1 MAVFRETVQLRPVD
15 ATTGAASGLL
25 SLADRID
32 AFGQQALGVA
42 TAELT
47 ERATKRGL
55 ESAAAE
61 KLVKKGGVTQAPEF
75 KEERFIGGVEIKSH
89 NKALRSAFLAS
100 LSNDIRENI
109 GRIQIESPDD
119 IIQFNEKVTGLRK
132 GILQGVEP
140 QFRNDVAEF
149 FDSKA
154 TIAGLNVRG
163 KDVARQ
169 NAEAEDQIVK
179 SIDAASNEAFRSAR
193 NGDIESAGENTIEA
207 FVAIDAAVDSGF
219 ITESEAV
226 GQKREIERETAE
238 QSLRREFDILSD
250 ENLQESFDL
259 VKEKRKKVPKGW
271 TPDEWDS
278 YLNSQNTELNR
289 KASGIKKDLKAAE
302 EALEKQQSIERGLS
316 FMDPDVPANP
326 VKVGKGSQDRK
337 DVNAAFN
344 QVSQQW
350 VGLPADQQIDNIE
363 GFIANTGIIPDPVI
377 SKANASMRSGNT
389 EHVVIFS
396 KIVNDLAG
404 SQNASVL
411 RDLPDQ
417 TRAVALQITSA
428 VSSGMDIE
436 TATEI
441 ARKNAYGLTKAD
453 KERINL
459 ETQAI
464 RPELPNMLTN
474 IIDKNFDVGFLG
486 GLFVVQPETSSAIQ
500 ADFNVAF
507 ENRMIMTDG
516 DSEQSALLAGED
528 VLKSWGKNTIDG
540 DTRMMKFAPSVFYSV
555 AGVDDDWMQDQF
567 KSDLSG
573 FGDIDN
579 FRLGIN
585 IDSISTGQPTYPV
598 MGLDE
603 NGIASP
609 IFDAEGLLIEWSPDF
624 TQTRE
629 YKEMQALP
637 GKISKEAT
645 ELKNKADRLKKI
657 LGQDTGGFL

>member
-1 MAVFRETVQLRPVD
+1 MAVFRETVNLRPVD

-47 ERATKRGL
+47 ERATKRGQ

-61 KLVKKGGVTQAPEF
+61 KQVKKKGITQAPVL
-75 KEERFIGGVEIKSH
+75 KEEHFIGGIEIKAH

-109 GRIQIESPDD
+109 GRLQIESPDD
-119 IIQFNEKVTGLRK
+119 IIQFNEKVNGLRK

-154 TIAGLNVRG
+154 TTAGLNVRG

-219 ITESEAV
+219 IAESEAV

-250 ENLQESFDL
+250 DNLKESFDL

-289 KASGIKKDLKAAE
+289 KASGVKKDLKAAE
-302 EALEKQQSIERGLS
+302 EALQKQQSIERGLS
-316 FMDPDVPANP
+316 FMDPDIPANP

-363 GFIANTGIIPDPVI
+363 DFIANTGIIPDPVI

-389 EHVVIFS
+389 EHVIIFS
-396 KIVNDLAG
+396 KIVNDLAE

-417 TRAVALQITSA
+417 TRAVALQITSSVNA
-428 VSSGMDIE
+428 GLDIE

-441 ARKNAYGLTKAD
+441 ARKNAYGLTETDRK
-453 KERINL
+453 RIQL

-464 RPELPNMLTN
+464 RPELPVILS
-474 IIDKNFDVGFLG
+474 DVLDANFDPSFIPFIEEPDVN
-486 GLFVVQPETSSAIQ
+486 PAIQ

-507 ENRMIMTDG
+507 ESFMTLTDG
-516 DSEQSALLAGED
+516 DSEQSTKLASEA
-528 VLKSWGKNTIDG
+528 VVKNWGANDIDG
-540 DTRMMKFAPSVFYSV
+540 DFRMMKFAPSVFYSV

-579 FRLGIN
+579 FRIGIN

-637 GKISKEAT
+637 GKISKEAI
-645 ELKNKADRLKKI
+645 ELKNKADRLKRI